1 VNAYKTTKEFTFTL
15 NTLGKKVSYYN
26 AVTGSISVINAEYS
40 TNKTT
45 FTFKLPANTTGFFLL
60 EK

>member
-1 VNAYKTTKEFTFTL
+1 MRIRQQRIYFYIKHSR
-15 NTLGKKVSYYN
+15 KKVSYYN

-45 FTFKLPANTTGFFLL
+45 FTFKLPANTTGFSYS
-60 EK
+60 KVG